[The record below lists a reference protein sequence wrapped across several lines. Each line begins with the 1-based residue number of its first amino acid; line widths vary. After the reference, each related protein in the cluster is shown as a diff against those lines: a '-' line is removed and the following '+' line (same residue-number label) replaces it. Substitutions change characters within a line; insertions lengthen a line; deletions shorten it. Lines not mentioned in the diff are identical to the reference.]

1 MKNSDANAIERVFRV
16 CQGAA
21 VRGLAK
27 GPSVSV
33 ILRSTS
39 GDCIT
44 ARGTASAWNG
54 VHSARQAGA

>member
-1 MKNSDANAIERVFRV
+1 MKNSDANAIERVFGV
-16 CQGAA
+16 CQAA

-27 GPSVSV
+27 EAMVSV
-33 ILRSTS
+33 TLRSTS